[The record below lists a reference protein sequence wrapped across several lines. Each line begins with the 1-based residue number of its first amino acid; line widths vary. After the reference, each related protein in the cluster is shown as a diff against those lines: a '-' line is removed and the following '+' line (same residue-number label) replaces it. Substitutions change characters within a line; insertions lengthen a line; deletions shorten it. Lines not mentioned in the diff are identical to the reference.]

1 MSVKDDIINE
11 LGNIPLEVMKPADN
25 TNYVQQQ
32 LEKDS
37 WGRKLN
43 TQTFKQFEDSIN
55 ILKGSSMYTLNTMVE
70 LETLNT
76 EILRLD
82 NKNISQDLDINS
94 KVDFTTYTTKMAALD
109 NKDADLQLQLNNI
122 PNLYVDKT
130 KYNTKMTSLDL
141 KDTELTTLVNSKV
154 DSNVYSTNISNLQSQ
169 ISSKVSNTTY
179 TNDLN
184 SINIKN
190 NNQDSLINNLQS
202 NKADILY
209 VDSQIDIL
217 ENVNTVQDN
226 SIDNLIL
233 TKADKSDVLT
243 KLEMNSTLNNYALK
257 SYVDGTFLTTTNASS
272 TYVSLAN
279 YNNSE
284 LIHSNEILSLQNG
297 KANITDIYTRTQGD
311 QRYLLR
317 SEYTG
322 GTGGT
327 GGTVDL
333 SDYATLDS
341 VYTRDVLFTRT
352 EISTLFSNNLS
363 NYLLNSDA
371 TNTYLKLSGG
381 VLTGD
386 LNLKNSS
393 NLGTTYLTNNSVN
406 SSLLK
411 GVEIY
416 NKEFYTT
423 YNEVDYT
430 KIMSMSNLNTLN
442 LGSTSLNFKLNSL
455 TNTIPVNDTF
465 MTLASDFDFFNRN
478 INLTQ
483 TSYLKMSATST
494 TNANASLVDGRVSGS
509 LIYGDL
515 SKNIELKGTTIRP
528 KYNNVELALKS
539 DIKSTNEFINGSIS
553 YNRSNPAFTV
563 GFSDESINIT
573 IDIINL
579 DIIDTNKD
587 YSLYYLKMSFND
599 NNNTPILPF
608 DIITVNNGQGG
619 TMIGEYA
626 MRGEYAMGVE
636 WNLEG
641 NDFKIT
647 LIDIYYGEVIQGI
660 LERIRYVE
668 INKLFGIG

>member
-70 LETLNT
+70 LETFNT

-122 PNLYVDKT
+122 PNLSVDKT
-130 KYNTKMTSLDL
+130 TYNTKMTSLDL

-226 SIDNLIL
+226 AIDNLIL

-284 LIHSNEILSLQNG
+284 LIHNNEILSLQNG

-563 GFSDESINIT
+563 GSNGNKVT

-587 YSLYYLKMSFND
+587 YSLYYLKMSFKDTKNI
-599 NNNTPILPF
+599 PILPF
-608 DIITVNNGQGG
+608 DIITVNNGRGG
-619 TMIGEYA
+619 IMTKIEDFA
-626 MRGEYAMGVE
+626 IRVD

-647 LIDIYYGEVIQGI
+647 LTEMYSLVLNRIQ
-660 LERIRYVE
+660 YFE

>member
-70 LETLNT
+70 LETFNT

-169 ISSKVSNTTY
+169 VSSKVSNTTY

-226 SIDNLIL
+226 AIDNLIL
-233 TKADKSDVLT
+233 TKADKSDVFT

-284 LIHSNEILSLQNG
+284 LIHNNEILSLQNG

-553 YNRSNPAFTV
+553 YARSNPAFT
-563 GFSDESINIT
+563 GWFSDNKIT

-579 DIIDTNKD
+579 NIIDTNKD
-587 YSLYYLKMSFND
+587 YSLYYLKMSLKD
-599 NNNTPILPF
+599 NNNTFVLPF
-608 DIITVNNGQGG
+608 DIITVNNGQGETTIG
-619 TMIGEYA
+619 IGEFA
-626 MRGEYAMGVE
+626 IRVD

-647 LIDIYYGEVIQGI
+647 LTDIYSRGVLDRIQ
-660 LERIRYVE
+660 YFE

>member
-70 LETLNT
+70 LETFNT

-169 ISSKVSNTTY
+169 VSSKVSNTTY

-233 TKADKSDVLT
+233 TKADKSDVFT

-553 YNRSNPAFTV
+553 YARSNPAFI
-563 GFSDESINIT
+563 GWFSDESINIT

-599 NNNTPILPF
+599 INNIPILSF
-608 DIITVNNGQGG
+608 DIITVNNGQGE
-619 TMIGEYA
+619 TPIGGYFVI
-626 MRGEYAMGVE
+626 RID

-647 LIDIYYGEVIQGI
+647 LTDMYSRGVLNSIQ
-660 LERIRYVE
+660 YFE

>member
-70 LETLNT
+70 LETFNT

-130 KYNTKMTSLDL
+130 TYNTKMTSLDL

-169 ISSKVSNTTY
+169 VSSKVSNTTY

-226 SIDNLIL
+226 AIDNLIL
-233 TKADKSDVLT
+233 TKADKSDVFT

-284 LIHSNEILSLQNG
+284 LIHNNEILSLQNG

-381 VLTGD
+381 VLTGE

-393 NLGTTYLTNNSVN
+393 NLGTTYLTNNSVK

-553 YNRSNPAFTV
+553 YERSNPV
-563 GFSDESINIT
+563 VREGFSGDGMSIT
-573 IDIINL
+573 INIINL

-599 NNNTPILPF
+599 INNIPILPF

-619 TMIGEYA
+619 TMLGDVAI
-626 MRGEYAMGVE
+626 RVD

-647 LIDIYYGEVIQGI
+647 LTDMYFFGI
-660 LERIRYVE
+660 LNPFKYFE

>member
-70 LETLNT
+70 LETFNT

-94 KVDFTTYTTKMAALD
+94 KVDFTTYTTKMTALD

-130 KYNTKMTSLDL
+130 TYNTKMTSLDL

-226 SIDNLIL
+226 AIDNLIL

-297 KANITDIYTRTQGD
+297 KANITDIYTRTEGD

-317 SEYTG
+317 GEYTG

-363 NYLLNSDA
+363 NYLLKSDA

-423 YNEVDYT
+423 YNKVDYT

-539 DIKSTNEFINGSIS
+539 DIKSKNEFINGSIS
-553 YNRSNPAFTV
+553 YNRSNPAVTV
-563 GFSDESINIT
+563 GFNGNNVT

-599 NNNTPILPF
+599 TNNIPILPSF

-619 TMIGEYA
+619 IMIGDFSV
-626 MRGEYAMGVE
+626 RVD

-647 LIDIYYGEVIQGI
+647 LTDIYFRGVLNEIQ
-660 LERIRYVE
+660 YFE

>member
-70 LETLNT
+70 LETFNT

-169 ISSKVSNTTY
+169 VSSKVSNTTY

-226 SIDNLIL
+226 AIDNLIL

-284 LIHSNEILSLQNG
+284 LIHNNEILSLQNG

-553 YNRSNPAFTV
+553 YERSNPAVTE
-563 GFSDESINIT
+563 GLSGNSTNIT
-573 IDIINL
+573 INIINL

-599 NNNTPILPF
+599 INNIPILPF
-608 DIITVNNGQGG
+608 DTITVNNGQGE
-619 TMIGEYA
+619 TTIGDFA
-626 MRGEYAMGVE
+626 IRVD

-647 LIDIYYGEVIQGI
+647 LTDMYFTDV
-660 LERIRYVE
+660 LNRIKYFE

>member
-55 ILKGSSMYTLNTMVE
+55 ILKGSSMYTLNTMAE
-70 LETLNT
+70 LETVNT

-94 KVDFTTYTTKMAALD
+94 KVDFTTYTTKMTALD

-553 YNRSNPAFTV
+553 FNRSNPAARFNDTTL
-563 GFSDESINIT
+563 T

-587 YSLYYLKMSFND
+587 YSLYYLKMSLNG

-619 TMIGEYA
+619 TMIKIEDSA
-626 MRGEYAMGVE
+626 IRAD

-647 LIDIYYGEVIQGI
+647 LTDIYSIDALYKIK
-660 LERIRYVE
+660 YFE
-668 INKLFGIG
+668 INLI

>member
-70 LETLNT
+70 LETFNT

-94 KVDFTTYTTKMAALD
+94 KVDFTTYTTKMTALD

-130 KYNTKMTSLDL
+130 RYNTKMTSLDL

-184 SINIKN
+184 NIDIKN

-226 SIDNLIL
+226 AIDNLIL

-363 NYLLNSDA
+363 NYLLKSDA

-539 DIKSTNEFINGSIS
+539 DIKSTNTNEFINGSIS
-553 YNRSNPAFTV
+553 YERSNPAVAFN
-563 GFSDESINIT
+563 DNQIT

-599 NNNTPILPF
+599 TNNTPILHF
-608 DIITVNNGQGG
+608 DMITVNNAQGG
-619 TMIGEYA
+619 IMIGD
-626 MRGEYAMGVE
+626 YAMGVE

-647 LIDIYYGEVIQGI
+647 LTDIYFRGV
-660 LERIRYVE
+660 LNDVRYFE

>member
-70 LETLNT
+70 LETFNT

-94 KVDFTTYTTKMAALD
+94 KVDFTTYTTKMTALD

-130 KYNTKMTSLDL
+130 TYNTKMTSLDL

-154 DSNVYSTNISNLQSQ
+154 DSKVYSTNISNLQSQ

-184 SINIKN
+184 NIDIKN

-226 SIDNLIL
+226 AIDNLIL

-515 SKNIELKGTTIRP
+515 SKNIELKGATIRP

-539 DIKSTNEFINGSIS
+539 DIKSTNTNEFINGSIS
-553 YNRSNPAFTV
+553 YNRSNPAVTV
-563 GFSDESINIT
+563 GLQGNNIT

-608 DIITVNNGQGG
+608 DIITVNNGQGRI
-619 TMIGEYA
+619 MIGD
-626 MRGEYAMGVE
+626 YAMGLD

-647 LIDIYYGEVIQGI
+647 LTDVYYSGGLNGIQ
-660 LERIRYVE
+660 YFE

>member
-94 KVDFTTYTTKMAALD
+94 KVDFTTYTTKMTALD

-130 KYNTKMTSLDL
+130 TYNTKMTSLDL

-317 SEYTG
+317 NEYTG

-386 LNLKNSS
+386 LNLKNPS

-553 YNRSNPAFTV
+553 YNRSNPAITV
-563 GFSDESINIT
+563 GINGDKVT

-608 DIITVNNGQGG
+608 DIITVNNGQGR
-619 TMIGEYA
+619 TRIGEYESA
-626 MRGEYAMGVE
+626 MVVD

-647 LIDIYYGEVIQGI
+647 LTAIYSQDILDRIQHF
-660 LERIRYVE
+660 E

>member
-70 LETLNT
+70 LETFNT

-94 KVDFTTYTTKMAALD
+94 KVDFTTYTTKMTALD

-130 KYNTKMTSLDL
+130 RYNTKMTSLDL

-154 DSNVYSTNISNLQSQ
+154 DSKVYSTNISNLQSQ

-184 SINIKN
+184 NIDIKN

-226 SIDNLIL
+226 AIDNLIL

-333 SDYATLDS
+333 SAYATLDS

-515 SKNIELKGTTIRP
+515 SKNIELKGATIRP

-539 DIKSTNEFINGSIS
+539 DIKSTNTNEFINGSIS
-553 YNRSNPAFTV
+553 YERSNPAFTV
-563 GFSDESINIT
+563 EFNDGIAT
-573 IDIINL
+573 MDIIKL

-587 YSLYYLKMSFND
+587 YSLYYLKMSLNGS
-599 NNNTPILPF
+599 NNIPIQSF
-608 DIITVNNGQGG
+608 DILTVNNGQGE
-619 TMIGEYA
+619 MIGDMISA
-626 MRGEYAMGVE
+626 E

-641 NDFKIT
+641 NNFKIT
-647 LIDIYYGEVIQGI
+647 FKAPYSDALYGIQ
-660 LERIRYVE
+660 YFE

>member
-70 LETLNT
+70 LETFNT

-94 KVDFTTYTTKMAALD
+94 KVDFTTYTTKMTALD

-130 KYNTKMTSLDL
+130 TYNTKMTSLDL

-226 SIDNLIL
+226 AIDNLIL

-297 KANITDIYTRTQGD
+297 KANITDIYTRTEGD

-317 SEYTG
+317 GEYTG

-363 NYLLNSDA
+363 NYLLKSDA

-423 YNEVDYT
+423 YNKVDYT

-539 DIKSTNEFINGSIS
+539 DIKSKNEFINGSIS
-553 YNRSNPAFTV
+553 YNRSNPAVTV
-563 GFSDESINIT
+563 GFNGNNVT

-587 YSLYYLKMSFND
+587 YSLYYLKMSIND
-599 NNNTPILPF
+599 TNNIPILPSF

-619 TMIGEYA
+619 IMIGDF
-626 MRGEYAMGVE
+626 GVRAD

-647 LIDIYYGEVIQGI
+647 LTDIYYLGVVNRIQ
-660 LERIRYVE
+660 YFE

>member
-70 LETLNT
+70 LETFNT

-169 ISSKVSNTTY
+169 VSSKVSNTTY

-284 LIHSNEILSLQNG
+284 LIHNNEILSLQNG

-553 YNRSNPAFTV
+553 YERSNPAV
-563 GFSDESINIT
+563 IEGFSDNKIT

-579 DIIDTNKD
+579 NIIDTNKD

-599 NNNTPILPF
+599 FNNIPILPF

-619 TMIGEYA
+619 IMIGDYGI
-626 MRGEYAMGVE
+626 RVD

-647 LIDIYYGEVIQGI
+647 LTDMYFSDDSNRIQ
-660 LERIRYVE
+660 YFE

>member
-70 LETLNT
+70 LETFNT

-94 KVDFTTYTTKMAALD
+94 KVDFTTYTTKMTALD

-130 KYNTKMTSLDL
+130 TYNTKMTSLDL

-226 SIDNLIL
+226 AIDNLIL

-297 KANITDIYTRTQGD
+297 KANITDIYTRTEGD

-317 SEYTG
+317 GEYTG

-363 NYLLNSDA
+363 NYLLKSDA

-423 YNEVDYT
+423 YNKVDYT

-539 DIKSTNEFINGSIS
+539 DIKSKNEFINGSIS
-553 YNRSNPAFTV
+553 YNRSNPAVTV
-563 GFSDESINIT
+563 GFNGNNVT

-587 YSLYYLKMSFND
+587 YSLYYLKMSIND
-599 NNNTPILPF
+599 TNNIPILPSF

-619 TMIGEYA
+619 TT
-626 MRGEYAMGVE
+626 MGDSTLSVD

-647 LIDIYYGEVIQGI
+647 LTDIYFRGVLNEIQ
-660 LERIRYVE
+660 YFE

>member
-70 LETLNT
+70 LETFNT

-94 KVDFTTYTTKMAALD
+94 KVDFTTYTTKMTALD

-122 PNLYVDKT
+122 PNLSVDKT
-130 KYNTKMTSLDL
+130 TYNTKMTSLDL

-341 VYTRDVLFTRT
+341 VYSRDVLFTRT

-553 YNRSNPAFTV
+553 YNRSNPAVTV
-563 GFSDESINIT
+563 GLEGNNVT

-599 NNNTPILPF
+599 NNNTPMLPLDILT
-608 DIITVNNGQGG
+608 INNGQGG
-619 TMIGEYA
+619 TDFTI
-626 MRGEYAMGVE
+626 MREFAIRVD

-647 LIDIYYGEVIQGI
+647 LVDIYYRGVIN
-660 LERIRYVE
+660 RIEYFE

>member
-55 ILKGSSMYTLNTMVE
+55 ILKGSSMYILNTMVE
-70 LETLNT
+70 LETFNT

-94 KVDFTTYTTKMAALD
+94 KVDFTTYTTKMTALD

-122 PNLYVDKT
+122 PNLSVDKT
-130 KYNTKMTSLDL
+130 TYNTKMTSLDL

-169 ISSKVSNTTY
+169 VSSKVSNTTY

-226 SIDNLIL
+226 AIDNLIL
-233 TKADKSDVLT
+233 TKADKSDVFT
-243 KLEMNSTLNNYALK
+243 KLDMNSTLNNYALK

-284 LIHSNEILSLQNG
+284 LIHNNEILSLQNG

-553 YNRSNPAFTV
+553 YNRSNPAV
-563 GFSDESINIT
+563 RAGFSGDIMNIT

-599 NNNTPILPF
+599 SNNIPILPF
-608 DIITVNNGQGG
+608 DIITVNNGRGG
-619 TMIGEYA
+619 IMTKIEDFA
-626 MRGEYAMGVE
+626 IRVD

-647 LIDIYYGEVIQGI
+647 LTDIYSRGVLNRIQ
-660 LERIRYVE
+660 YVE

>member
-70 LETLNT
+70 LETFNT

-94 KVDFTTYTTKMAALD
+94 KVDFTTYTTKMTALD

-122 PNLYVDKT
+122 PNLSVDKT
-130 KYNTKMTSLDL
+130 TYNTKMTSLDL

-226 SIDNLIL
+226 AIDNLIL

-317 SEYTG
+317 GEYTG

-363 NYLLNSDA
+363 NYLLKSDA

-539 DIKSTNEFINGSIS
+539 DIKSKNEFINGSIS
-553 YNRSNPAFTV
+553 YNRSNPAVTV
-563 GFSDESINIT
+563 GFNGNNVT

-587 YSLYYLKMSFND
+587 YSLYYLKMSFNG
-599 NNNTPILPF
+599 NNNTPMLPL
-608 DIITVNNGQGG
+608 DIITINNGQGG
-619 TMIGEYA
+619 TT
-626 MRGEYAMGVE
+626 MGDSTLSVD

-647 LIDIYYGEVIQGI
+647 LTDIYFQGV
-660 LERIRYVE
+660 LNE
-668 INKLFGIG
+668 I

>member
-70 LETLNT
+70 LETFNT

-169 ISSKVSNTTY
+169 VSSKVSNTTY

-226 SIDNLIL
+226 AIDNLIL
-233 TKADKSDVLT
+233 TKADKSDVFT

-284 LIHSNEILSLQNG
+284 LIHNNEILSLQNG

-553 YNRSNPAFTV
+553 YARSNPAV
-563 GFSDESINIT
+563 REGFSGNSINIT

-587 YSLYYLKMSFND
+587 YSLYYLKMSLND
-599 NNNTPILPF
+599 SNNIPILPF
-608 DIITVNNGQGG
+608 DIITVNNGQGETTIG
-619 TMIGEYA
+619 TGDFAI
-626 MRGEYAMGVE
+626 RVD

-647 LIDIYYGEVIQGI
+647 LTDMYLSGVLNRIQ
-660 LERIRYVE
+660 YVE

>member
-94 KVDFTTYTTKMAALD
+94 KVDFTAYTTKMNALD

-184 SINIKN
+184 NIDIKN

-226 SIDNLIL
+226 AIDNLIL

-515 SKNIELKGTTIRP
+515 SKNIELKGATIRP

-553 YNRSNPAFTV
+553 YNISNPAVTV
-563 GFSDESINIT
+563 EFYDSGGMIT

-587 YSLYYLKMSFND
+587 YSLYYLKMSIND
-599 NNNTPILPF
+599 INNLPIIPSF

-619 TMIGEYA
+619 IMIGKGA
-626 MRGEYAMGVE
+626 IRVD

-647 LIDIYYGEVIQGI
+647 LTDIYCLGVVQRIQ
-660 LERIRYVE
+660 YFE

>member
-70 LETLNT
+70 LETFNT

-94 KVDFTTYTTKMAALD
+94 KVDFTTYTTKMTALD

-130 KYNTKMTSLDL
+130 TYNTKMTSLDL

-226 SIDNLIL
+226 AIDNLIL

-297 KANITDIYTRTQGD
+297 KANITDIYTRTEGD

-317 SEYTG
+317 GEYTG

-363 NYLLNSDA
+363 NYLLKSDA

-423 YNEVDYT
+423 YNKVDYT

-539 DIKSTNEFINGSIS
+539 DIKSKNEFINGSIS
-553 YNRSNPAFTV
+553 YNRSNPAVTV
-563 GFSDESINIT
+563 GFNGNNVT

-599 NNNTPILPF
+599 YNNTPILPL
-608 DIITVNNGQGG
+608 DIITINNGQGG
-619 TMIGEYA
+619 TT
-626 MRGEYAMGVE
+626 MGDSTLSVD

-647 LIDIYYGEVIQGI
+647 LTDIYFRGVLNEIQ
-660 LERIRYVE
+660 YFE

>member
-70 LETLNT
+70 LETFNT

-169 ISSKVSNTTY
+169 VSSKVSNTTY

-226 SIDNLIL
+226 AIDNLIL
-233 TKADKSDVLT
+233 TKADKSDVFT

-284 LIHSNEILSLQNG
+284 LIHNNEILSLQNG

-553 YNRSNPAFTV
+553 YARSNPAFK
-563 GFSDESINIT
+563 GWFSDNKIT

-579 DIIDTNKD
+579 NIIDTNKD

-599 NNNTPILPF
+599 INNTPILPF
-608 DIITVNNGQGG
+608 DIITVNNGQGE
-619 TMIGEYA
+619 TPIGEYG
-626 MRGEYAMGVE
+626 MRVD

-647 LIDIYYGEVIQGI
+647 LTEMYSLGV
-660 LERIRYVE
+660 LNRIKYFE

>member
-94 KVDFTTYTTKMAALD
+94 KVDFTTYTTKMTALD

-587 YSLYYLKMSFND
+587 YSLYYLKMSLNG

-647 LIDIYYGEVIQGI
+647 LTDTNYMGVLNDIQYF
-660 LERIRYVE
+660 E

>member
-70 LETLNT
+70 LETFNT

-94 KVDFTTYTTKMAALD
+94 KVDFTTYTTKMTALD

-130 KYNTKMTSLDL
+130 TYNTKMTSLDL

-363 NYLLNSDA
+363 NYLLKSDA

-563 GFSDESINIT
+563 GLNDNNVT

-619 TMIGEYA
+619 TMIGIGDFEIRA
-626 MRGEYAMGVE
+626 D

-647 LIDIYYGEVIQGI
+647 LTEIYSFGAFKNIKYF
-660 LERIRYVE
+660 E
-668 INKLFGIG
+668 INKLYGIG

>member
-70 LETLNT
+70 LETFNT

-94 KVDFTTYTTKMAALD
+94 KVDFTTYTTKMTALD

-130 KYNTKMTSLDL
+130 RYNTKMTSLDL

-154 DSNVYSTNISNLQSQ
+154 DSKVYSTNISNLQSQ

-184 SINIKN
+184 NIDIKN

-226 SIDNLIL
+226 AIDNLIL

-515 SKNIELKGTTIRP
+515 SKNIELKGATIRP

-539 DIKSTNEFINGSIS
+539 DITSTNTNEFINGSIS
-553 YNRSNPAFTV
+553 YERSNPAVTV
-563 GFSDESINIT
+563 GGLEGINIT
-573 IDIINL
+573 IDIRNL

-599 NNNTPILPF
+599 NNNTPVLPF
-608 DIITVNNGQGG
+608 DIITVNNGQGR
-619 TMIGEYA
+619 TMILDYA
-626 MRGEYAMGVE
+626 IGLD

-647 LIDIYYGEVIQGI
+647 LTDTYYSGFLNRIQ
-660 LERIRYVE
+660 YFE

>member
-70 LETLNT
+70 LETFNT

-122 PNLYVDKT
+122 PNLSVDKT
-130 KYNTKMTSLDL
+130 TYNTKMTSLDL

-226 SIDNLIL
+226 AIDNLIL
-233 TKADKSDVLT
+233 TKADKSDVFT

-284 LIHSNEILSLQNG
+284 LIHNNEILSLQNG

-553 YNRSNPAFTV
+553 YNRSNPAFIEE
-563 GFSDESINIT
+563 FSDFSITIT

-599 NNNTPILPF
+599 FNNIPILPF

-619 TMIGEYA
+619 TLTGDYTT
-626 MRGEYAMGVE
+626 RLD

-647 LIDIYYGEVIQGI
+647 LTDIYFQGAINRIQ
-660 LERIRYVE
+660 YFE

>member
-70 LETLNT
+70 LETFNT

-169 ISSKVSNTTY
+169 VSSKVSNTTY

-226 SIDNLIL
+226 AIDNLIL

-553 YNRSNPAFTV
+553 YARSNPAFK
-563 GFSDESINIT
+563 GWFSDNNIT

-599 NNNTPILPF
+599 INNIPILPF
-608 DIITVNNGQGG
+608 DIITVNNGQGETPIG
-619 TMIGEYA
+619 GEYG
-626 MRGEYAMGVE
+626 MRVD

-647 LIDIYYGEVIQGI
+647 LTDMYSRGVLNSIQ
-660 LERIRYVE
+660 YFE

>member
-70 LETLNT
+70 LETFNT

-94 KVDFTTYTTKMAALD
+94 KVDFTTYTTKMTALD

-130 KYNTKMTSLDL
+130 TYNTKMTSLDL

-553 YNRSNPAFTV
+553 YNRSNPAFTE
-563 GFSDESINIT
+563 GFNGNNVT

-599 NNNTPILPF
+599 NNNTPIIPF
-608 DIITVNNGQGG
+608 DIITVNNGQGIIMTG
-619 TMIGEYA
+619 DYS
-626 MRGEYAMGVE
+626 MGVE

-647 LIDIYYGEVIQGI
+647 LTDIYYQGVINNIQ
-660 LERIRYVE
+660 YFE

>member
-70 LETLNT
+70 LETFNT

-169 ISSKVSNTTY
+169 VSSKVSNTTY

-226 SIDNLIL
+226 AIDNLIL
-233 TKADKSDVLT
+233 TKADKSDVFT

-553 YNRSNPAFTV
+553 YERSNPAV
-563 GFSDESINIT
+563 REGFSGNSTNIT

-599 NNNTPILPF
+599 FNNIPILSF
-608 DIITVNNGQGG
+608 DIITVNNGQGETPIG
-619 TMIGEYA
+619 GEYG
-626 MRGEYAMGVE
+626 MRVD

-647 LIDIYYGEVIQGI
+647 LTDIYSYNVLNRIQ
-660 LERIRYVE
+660 YFE

>member
-70 LETLNT
+70 LETFNT

-169 ISSKVSNTTY
+169 VSSKVSNTTY

-226 SIDNLIL
+226 AIDNLIL
-233 TKADKSDVLT
+233 TKADNSDVLT

-284 LIHSNEILSLQNG
+284 LIHNNEILSLQNG

-553 YNRSNPAFTV
+553 YDRSNPAFTV
-563 GFSDESINIT
+563 GIYDNSIT

-599 NNNTPILPF
+599 NNNTPILSF
-608 DIITVNNGQGG
+608 DIITVNNGQGETTIG
-619 TMIGEYA
+619 TGGYVI
-626 MRGEYAMGVE
+626 RLD

-647 LIDIYYGEVIQGI
+647 LTDMYSSDVLNRIQ
-660 LERIRYVE
+660 YFE

>member
-70 LETLNT
+70 LETFNT

-169 ISSKVSNTTY
+169 VSSKVSNTTY

-226 SIDNLIL
+226 AIDNLIL

-284 LIHSNEILSLQNG
+284 LIHNNEILSLQNG

-553 YNRSNPAFTV
+553 YARSNPAFK
-563 GFSDESINIT
+563 GWFSDNKIT

-579 DIIDTNKD
+579 NIIDTNKD

-599 NNNTPILPF
+599 INNTPILPF
-608 DIITVNNGQGG
+608 DIITVNNGQGETPIG
-619 TMIGEYA
+619 GEYG
-626 MRGEYAMGVE
+626 MRVD

-647 LIDIYYGEVIQGI
+647 LTDMYSSYVLNRIQ
-660 LERIRYVE
+660 YFE

>member
-70 LETLNT
+70 LETFNT

-169 ISSKVSNTTY
+169 VSSKVSNTTY

-226 SIDNLIL
+226 AIDNLIL

-284 LIHSNEILSLQNG
+284 LIHNNEILSLQNG

-553 YNRSNPAFTV
+553 YERSNPAV
-563 GFSDESINIT
+563 REGFSGNSTNIT
-573 IDIINL
+573 INIINL

-599 NNNTPILPF
+599 INNIPILPF
-608 DIITVNNGQGG
+608 DTITVNNGQGE
-619 TMIGEYA
+619 TTIGDFA
-626 MRGEYAMGVE
+626 IRVD

-647 LIDIYYGEVIQGI
+647 LTDIYYMVNLNSIK
-660 LERIRYVE
+660 YFE

>member
-94 KVDFTTYTTKMAALD
+94 KVDFTTYTTKMTALD

-184 SINIKN
+184 NIDIKN

-226 SIDNLIL
+226 AIDNLIL

-515 SKNIELKGTTIRP
+515 SKNIELKGATIRP

-553 YNRSNPAFTV
+553 YNRSNPAVTV
-563 GFSDESINIT
+563 VFYDGGGMIT

-587 YSLYYLKMSFND
+587 YSLYYLKMSIND
-599 NNNTPILPF
+599 INNLPIIPSF

-619 TMIGEYA
+619 IMIGEGA
-626 MRGEYAMGVE
+626 IRVD

-647 LIDIYYGEVIQGI
+647 LTDISYSDVLYG
-660 LERIRYVE
+660 IRYFE

>member
-70 LETLNT
+70 LETFNT

-94 KVDFTTYTTKMAALD
+94 KVDFTTYTTKMTALD

-122 PNLYVDKT
+122 PNLSVDKT
-130 KYNTKMTSLDL
+130 TYNTKMTSLDL

-363 NYLLNSDA
+363 NYLLNSNA

-563 GFSDESINIT
+563 GLDGYLDGYNVT

-587 YSLYYLKMSFND
+587 YSLYYLKMSFKG
-599 NNNTPILPF
+599 NNIPMLPLDILT
-608 DIITVNNGQGG
+608 INNGQGG
-619 TMIGEYA
+619 TMIGDSS
-626 MRGEYAMGVE
+626 MGGDSLIRVD

-647 LIDIYYGEVIQGI
+647 LTDIYSQGI
-660 LERIRYVE
+660 LDKIQYFE

>member
-70 LETLNT
+70 LETFNT

-169 ISSKVSNTTY
+169 VSSKVSNTTY

-226 SIDNLIL
+226 AIDNLIL

-284 LIHSNEILSLQNG
+284 LIHNNEILSLQNG

-553 YNRSNPAFTV
+553 YERSNPAVRV
-563 GFSDESINIT
+563 GLSDDSISIT

-599 NNNTPILPF
+599 INNIPILPF
-608 DIITVNNGQGG
+608 DIITVNNGQGE
-619 TMIGEYA
+619 TTIGGDSIIRA
-626 MRGEYAMGVE
+626 D

-647 LIDIYYGEVIQGI
+647 LTDMYFSGVLNRIQ
-660 LERIRYVE
+660 YFE

>member
-70 LETLNT
+70 LETFNT

-169 ISSKVSNTTY
+169 VSSKVSNTTY

-226 SIDNLIL
+226 AIDNLIL

-284 LIHSNEILSLQNG
+284 LIHNNEILSLQNG

-322 GTGGT
+322 GTGATTSMIQKNGVLSVSGIRQANATKDVYLVDIPGIDEFGT
-327 GGTVDL
+327 YDGMKLLIDFDQTNQTNLVYLLVNNTEYKINDIVQNELQTNNKYLCEMKNNIINIVINKQATETINGTSKIATQTEVDNGL
-333 SDYATLDS
+333 EDTKIVTSKKLKARLDS
-341 VYTRDVLFTRT
+341 FLAGITGAYVKLTQLAT
-352 EISTLFSNNLS
+352 ESLAGIIKISTTAQVSAGTDNTTAVSPAKLKARLDSLLAGITSTYVKLTQLATESLAGIIKISTTAQVSAGTDNTTAVSPAKLSEAFANLK
-363 NYLLNSDA
+363 A
-371 TNTYLKLSGG
+371 TNGYQKLPNGMIIQWGG
-381 VLTGD
+381 A
-386 LNLKNSS
+386 NFS
-393 NLGTTYLTNNSVN
+393 GTT
-406 SSLLK
+406 
-411 GVEIY
+411 
-416 NKEFYTT
+416 
-423 YNEVDYT
+423 
-430 KIMSMSNLNTLN
+430 
-442 LGSTSLNFKLNSL
+442 
-455 TNTIPVNDTF
+455 
-465 MTLASDFDFFNRN
+465 
-478 INLTQ
+478 
-483 TSYLKMSATST
+483 
-494 TNANASLVDGRVSGS
+494 
-509 LIYGDL
+509 
-515 SKNIELKGTTIRP
+515 
-528 KYNNVELALKS
+528 
-539 DIKSTNEFINGSIS
+539 
-553 YNRSNPAFTV
+553 
-563 GFSDESINIT
+563 
-573 IDIINL
+573 
-579 DIIDTNKD
+579 
-587 YSLYYLKMSFND
+587 
-599 NNNTPILPF
+599 
-608 DIITVNNGQGG
+608 
-619 TMIGEYA
+619 GE
-626 MRGEYAMGVE
+626 
-636 WNLEG
+636 
-641 NDFKIT
+641 T
-647 LIDIYYGEVIQGI
+647 GEVITLPVAFPNAFLRITGTDGGHGANAIGI
-660 LERIRYVE
+660 TIISKSQFRCWGRIVSSGA
-668 INKLFGIG
+668 FSDTGFHWVAIGY

>member
-70 LETLNT
+70 LETFNT

-169 ISSKVSNTTY
+169 VSSKVSNTTY

-226 SIDNLIL
+226 AIDNLIL

-284 LIHSNEILSLQNG
+284 LIHNNEILSLQNG

-553 YNRSNPAFTV
+553 YERSNPAV
-563 GFSDESINIT
+563 REGFSGDSTYIT

-579 DIIDTNKD
+579 NIIDTNKD
-587 YSLYYLKMSFND
+587 YSLYYLKMSIND
-599 NNNTPILPF
+599 INNIPIQPF
-608 DIITVNNGQGG
+608 DIITVNNGQGVI
-619 TMIGEYA
+619 TIGDFA
-626 MRGEYAMGVE
+626 IIVD

-647 LIDIYYGEVIQGI
+647 LTDMYFSGALNSIHYF
-660 LERIRYVE
+660 E

>member
-70 LETLNT
+70 LETFNT

-94 KVDFTTYTTKMAALD
+94 KVDFTTYTTKMTALD

-130 KYNTKMTSLDL
+130 TYNTKMTSLDL

-284 LIHSNEILSLQNG
+284 LIHNNEILSLQNG

-553 YNRSNPAFTV
+553 YDRSNPVFTG
-563 GFSDESINIT
+563 GFNDNSIT

-599 NNNTPILPF
+599 INNTPILPF

-619 TMIGEYA
+619 IMIGDYTI
-626 MRGEYAMGVE
+626 GVD

-647 LIDIYYGEVIQGI
+647 LTDIYSRGVLNNIQ
-660 LERIRYVE
+660 YFE

>member
-70 LETLNT
+70 LETFNT

-169 ISSKVSNTTY
+169 VSSKVSNTTY

-226 SIDNLIL
+226 AIDNLIL

-553 YNRSNPAFTV
+553 YARSNPAFIE
-563 GFSDESINIT
+563 GFSDNKIT

-579 DIIDTNKD
+579 NIIDTNKD

-599 NNNTPILPF
+599 LNNIPILSF

-619 TMIGEYA
+619 IMIGDYTI
-626 MRGEYAMGVE
+626 GVD

-647 LIDIYYGEVIQGI
+647 LTDKYLSGVLSLIQ
-660 LERIRYVE
+660 YVE
-668 INKLFGIG
+668 INKLFGIGG